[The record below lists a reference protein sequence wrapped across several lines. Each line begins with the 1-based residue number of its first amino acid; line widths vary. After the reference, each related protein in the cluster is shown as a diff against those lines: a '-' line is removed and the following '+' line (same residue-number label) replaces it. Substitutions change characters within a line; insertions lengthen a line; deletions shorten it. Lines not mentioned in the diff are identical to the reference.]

1 MSPSITVVIHEDP
14 RKTHRAV
21 EALRIALGLGAGD
34 NPLTVVLLDQ
44 APLLL
49 VEGQDDLVDG
59 EILEK
64 YLPSLKQLQI
74 PFVVPSGTPSKFNLD
89 SEFKIR
95 EATDF
100 EIESLVSTS
109 DRVLVF

>member
-1 MSPSITVVIHEDP
+1 MLPSITVVIHEDP
-14 RKTHRAV
+14 RKSHRAV
-21 EALRIALGLGAGD
+21 EGLRIALGLGAGD
-34 NPLTVVLLDQ
+34 NPLTVVLRDQ

-49 VEGQDDLVDG
+49 VEGQEDLVDG

-74 PFVVPSGTPSKFNLD
+74 PFIVPSGAPSRLALD
-89 SEFKIR
+89 PEFKIS
-95 EATDF
+95 EATSQ
-100 EIESLVSTS
+100 EMESLVSAS

>member
-1 MSPSITVVIHEDP
+1 MPPSITVVIHEDP

-21 EALRIALGLGAGD
+21 EALRIALGLATGD

-74 PFVVPSGTPSKFNLD
+74 PFVVPVGAGLQFDLD
-89 SEFKIR
+89 PEFKIR
-95 EATDF
+95 EVRPL
-100 EIESLVSTS
+100 EIESLLSAS

>member
-1 MSPSITVVIHEDP
+1 MPPSIIVVIHEDP

-21 EALRIALGLGAGD
+21 EALRIALGLGTGD

-44 APLLL
+44 APLMLA
-49 VEGQDDLVDG
+49 EGQDDLVDG

-74 PFVVPSGTPSKFNLD
+74 PFVVPSGARSRFNVD
-89 SEFKIR
+89 PDFKVR
-95 EATDF
+95 EATAP
-100 EIESLVSTS
+100 EIESLISAS
-109 DRVLVF
+109 DRVLAF

>member
-21 EALRIALGLGAGD
+21 EALRIALGLATGD
-34 NPLTVVLLDQ
+34 NPLTVILLDQ

-74 PFVVPSGTPSKFNLD
+74 PFVVPVGAGSQFDLD
-89 SEFKIR
+89 PEFKIR
-95 EATDF
+95 EARPP
-100 EIESLVSTS
+100 EIESLLSAS

>member
-1 MSPSITVVIHEDP
+1 MPPSIAVVISEDP

-21 EALRIALGLGAGD
+21 EALRIALGLGTGD
-34 NPLTVVLLDQ
+34 NPLTVVLLEQ

-49 VEGQDDLVDG
+49 AEAQDDLVDG

-74 PFVVPSGTPSKFNLD
+74 PFLVPSGARSRFNLD
-89 SEFKIR
+89 PDFKAH
-95 EATDF
+95 EATAP
-100 EIESLVSTS
+100 EIESLISAS
-109 DRVLVF
+109 DRVLAF

>member
-1 MSPSITVVIHEDP
+1 MVIHEDP

-21 EALRIALGLGAGD
+21 EALRIALGLGVGD
-34 NPLTVVLLDQ
+34 NPLTVVLLDH

-49 VEGQDDLVDG
+49 AEGQDDLVDA

-74 PFVVPSGTPSKFNLD
+74 SFLVPSGARGKFLLD
-89 SEFKIR
+89 PEFKIR
-95 EATDF
+95 EATPL

>member
-1 MSPSITVVIHEDP
+1 MPPSIIVVIHEDP

-21 EALRIALGLGAGD
+21 EALRIALGLGTGD

-49 VEGQDDLVDG
+49 VEDQDDLVDG

-74 PFVVPSGTPSKFNLD
+74 PFVVPSGAGLHFGVDPG
-89 SEFKIR
+89 FKTR
-95 EATDF
+95 EATPL
-100 EIESLVSTS
+100 EIESLVSAS